1 MNYYSTYEHAFEDI
15 ADRNER
21 LLWVNKPKLLPYIT
35 IRALFAL
42 ILIAVG
48 LFMYINAKSKGG
60 ITNPLFSLSCFL
72 PIAIG
77 AWNIISALLAY
88 PRTFFGYTEKKVL
101 MQTGIRGQKFTIIE
115 MDKIIEVSV
124 NSNFLERTFGTG
136 TIKFFTGK
144 TKTDDGSASKVYDSW
159 ESIPNH
165 LEVYQDLNKILERH
179 KVKVV

>member
-101 MQTGIRGQKFTIIE
+101 MQTVLEDKSSLLLKWIKLLKSLFAVTSLKEHSAQGQL
-115 MDKIIEVSV
+115 
-124 NSNFLERTFGTG
+124 NSLLEKQKLMMAVRPRSMIVG
-136 TIKFFTGK
+136 
-144 TKTDDGSASKVYDSW
+144 KVYQIIW
-159 ESIPNH
+159 KYI
-165 LEVYQDLNKILERH
+165 KI
-179 KVKVV
+179 